1 MSQTS
6 ARGQRVKLL
15 LLRHAKAEKRRDW
28 DGPDPLR
35 PLNARG
41 LQQAEELIDRLRR
54 APPTRIVVSP
64 YLRCR
69 QTVEPLARE
78 FGLVPESQSS
88 LAKGERPDKAFTQL
102 IESEGGTLLCCG
114 HAEQLEEIQGLAEE
128 RGIAAERL
136 LLGSPDA
143 PAEPAARLAVLD
155 LGSTSFRLLVADVT
169 RAGRLTPL
177 AQERHMLRLGAVIA
191 AGGKIPDEICE
202 AAVEAARDLAVAATA
217 AGAEK
222 ILPVGTAALRE
233 APNGAE
239 LTARIAKGVGTPVR
253 ILTGEEEAR
262 VIFSAFRRRI
272 LLPENA
278 ALGIDLGGGS
288 LELATGDEHAIFLEA
303 TLPLGAARL
312 HGELVAR
319 DPMRKREVQAIVER
333 VEEHLSALPRDW
345 AELRAELAIAA
356 GGTARALGRLSAGMR
371 GMRPAAS
378 INQLRLPLDEL
389 RALTEVLVRASHE
402 ERLQL
407 PGIQRK
413 RADLLPTG
421 ALVLTTLAEKLELD
435 GYTLC
440 DWGLREGVLLEAAAA
455 NS

>member
-1 MSQTS
+1 M
-6 ARGQRVKLL
+6 KLL
-15 LLRHAKAEKRRDW
+15 LLRHGKAEKRRDW
-28 DGPDPLR
+28 DGPDRLR
-35 PLNARG
+35 PLTARG
-41 LQQAEELIDRLRR
+41 LQQAEELVSQLRK
-54 APPTRIVVSP
+54 APPTRIVTSP

-69 QTVEPLARE
+69 QTAAPLAQSL
-78 FGLVPESQSS
+78 GLVSESQSS
-88 LAKGERPDKAFTQL
+88 LSKGERPDKALAQL
-102 IESEGGTLLCCG
+102 VESDGGTLLCCG

-128 RGIAAERL
+128 RGIEAERL
-136 LLGSPDA
+136 LLGSPEA
-143 PAEPAARLAVLD
+143 PAEQTARLAVLD

-177 AQERHMLRLGAVIA
+177 AQEGRMLRLGAVIA
-191 AGGKIPDEICE
+191 SGAKIPDEICE
-202 AAVEAARDLAVAATA
+202 AVVQAARELAVAAAA
-217 AGAEK
+217 AGAER
-222 ILPVGTAALRE
+222 ILPVGTSALRE

-239 LTARIAKGVGTPVR
+239 LTARIAAGVGAPVR

-262 VIFSAFRRRI
+262 LIFSAFRKRI

-288 LELATGDEHAIFLEA
+288 LELAIGDAHAISLEA

-312 HGELVAR
+312 HRELVSR
-319 DPMRKREVQAIVER
+319 DPMRTREVRAVVER
-333 VEEHLSALPRDW
+333 VEEHLTALPRDW
-345 AELRAELAIAA
+345 AELRPELAIAA
-356 GGTARALGRLSAGMR
+356 GGTARALGQLSAGMR

-378 INQLRLPLDEL
+378 VNRLRLPLDEL
-389 RALTEVLVRASHE
+389 RALTEVLVLASHD

-421 ALVLTTLAEKLELD
+421 ALVLTTLAETLELD

-440 DWGLREGVLLEAAAA
+440 DWGLREGVLLEAAAG